1 VARGLADLALRRP
14 WALLA
19 ANLAVLA
26 AATVLAVGAPDR
38 LGIGSLALDEGAPA
52 ARNGARP
59 DLVIATTGNLP
70 VRSGPYGVALRVI
83 SSQVRTDADVV
94 ALRRGRVSAN
104 GRSTSLLVS
113 LGGGDTEDQQAVQR
127 IESGIDPGPLSVTF
141 GGEIADLLRARGD
154 LAHDLW
160 KLELLMVPFVALI
173 LVGALGLLPALGPIL
188 CGATAIAGALA
199 GLRVVAAF
207 TNVSLLGVAPA
218 GAIGLTLGVEAAC
231 LVTARVRQE
240 TVRSPGSGWARAR
253 AA

>member
-1 VARGLADLALRRP
+1 MARGLADLALRRP

-38 LGIGSLALDEGAPA
+38 LGIGSLALDEGARGPKRRA
-52 ARNGARP
+52 ARSCDRDHRQPPRP
-59 DLVIATTGNLP
+59 LRA
-70 VRSGPYGVALRVI
+70 GVALRVI

-113 LGGGDTEDQQAVQR
+113 LGGDDTEDQQAVQR

-218 GAIGLTLGVEAAC
+218 AAIGLTLGVEAAC